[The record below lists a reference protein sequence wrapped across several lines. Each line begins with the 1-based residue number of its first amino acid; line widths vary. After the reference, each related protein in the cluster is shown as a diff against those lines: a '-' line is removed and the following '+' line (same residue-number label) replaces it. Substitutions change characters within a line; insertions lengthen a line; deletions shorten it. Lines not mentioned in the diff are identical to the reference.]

1 MPLAPA
7 SHHPSTLNLVATLGI
22 SYSGLL
28 GHLDQP
34 MPFFELNSLPFN
46 HELPDSSE
54 LFCPVEA
61 MVNHHLVDLHL
72 QVSYTYLSLDFY
84 FNHNKVAL
92 EAWAVIS
99 RNWPRRSTRAP
110 SISWKCKTNMAAMPS
125 ARTCRSHLKMTGVIT
140 QDAMETT
147 LLMEKS
153 LDQALLHLQDLD
165 SPRADSTSD
174 FLERHILDEQ
184 VKLTKKMGNH
194 LDQPPQAGWSPSQTG
209 WESLPKVH
217 PPTQLGASEA
227 QRPLRSI
234 P

>member
-1 MPLAPA
+1 
-7 SHHPSTLNLVATLGI
+7 
-22 SYSGLL
+22 
-28 GHLDQP
+28 
-34 MPFFELNSLPFN
+34 
-46 HELPDSSE
+46 
-54 LFCPVEA
+54 
-61 MVNHHLVDLHL
+61 
-72 QVSYTYLSLDFY
+72 
-84 FNHNKVAL
+84 
-92 EAWAVIS
+92 
-99 RNWPRRSTRAP
+99 
-110 SISWKCKTNMAAMPS
+110 MPS

-209 WESLPKVH
+209 
-217 PPTQLGASEA
+217 
-227 QRPLRSI
+227 
-234 P
+234 